1 MAFIRAWTCA
11 RALVT
16 DSMAK
21 VTETALYAPVKSLLE
36 RQGYEVKGEVGA
48 ADVVAR
54 RGDEPPVIVEL
65 KLRFT
70 LGLYH
75 QAIARLALADTV
87 YVAVPKPTGKAA
99 RRSLKDNTAMC
110 RRLGLGLI
118 TVRGDGRAEVWC
130 DPGPYAPRKS
140 LKRAERLLR
149 EFDRLRGDPNDGGA
163 TRHGIVTAYRQDAL
177 ACAAHLAEHGASRG
191 AAVAAAT
198 GVNPATRIMR
208 DNHYGWF
215 EKVEKGVYAL
225 TPQGAEGLKHWA
237 YSWEQE

>member
-1 MAFIRAWTCA
+1 MQR
-11 RALVT
+11 
-16 DSMAK
+16 
-21 VTETALYAPVKSLLE
+21 EQELYGPVKALLE
-36 RQGYEVKGEVGA
+36 RQGYTVRGEVGA
-48 ADVVAR
+48 ADVMAM

-65 KLRFT
+65 KLRFS
-70 LGLYH
+70 LSLYH
-75 QAIARLALADTV
+75 QAIARLAVTDLV
-87 YVAVPKPTGKAA
+87 YVAVPKPTGKTA
-99 RRSLKDNTAMC
+99 RRAIKDNTAMC

-118 TVRGDGRAEVWC
+118 TVRGDGRAEVLA

-140 LKRAERLLR
+140 KRRAERLLR

-177 ACAAHLAEHGASRG
+177 ACAAYLAEHGASKG

-198 GVNPATRIMR
+198 GVKAATRIMR

-225 TPQGAEGLKHWA
+225 TAEGASGLTHWA
-237 YSWEQE
+237 YSWEP